1 MYVFTVTATDESV
14 GPQNIAVISGST
26 ATFSCII
33 HAPQSEVC
41 WIHLDILSRYYK
53 GLCRGSKLTS
63 VCNYNRCNVTHNN
76 ETDRYTLTINSVQDY
91 DAGFYECW
99 ECLGSGH
106 QAAQAQ
112 LIVLEP
118 VDITEGIIYAKRTSK
133 CTVTMCHDIF
143 VNGCCIRLI
152 TGPGIIMFS
161 GLSFACPSVHPFVCQ
176 QIVNTVF

>member
-1 MYVFTVTATDESV
+1 MYVFTVTATDEIV

-33 HAPQSEVC
+33 HVPHSEVF
-41 WIHLDILSRYYK
+41 WNHETISPKHYNRLYK
-53 GLCRGSKLTS
+53 QGKLTS

-76 ETDRYTLTINSVQDY
+76 ETDRYTLTINSVQHY
-91 DAGFYECW
+91 DAGIYECI
-99 ECLGSGH
+99 EFPGFGH
-106 QAAQAQ
+106 QAAE

-133 CTVTMCHDIF
+133 CTETMCHDIF